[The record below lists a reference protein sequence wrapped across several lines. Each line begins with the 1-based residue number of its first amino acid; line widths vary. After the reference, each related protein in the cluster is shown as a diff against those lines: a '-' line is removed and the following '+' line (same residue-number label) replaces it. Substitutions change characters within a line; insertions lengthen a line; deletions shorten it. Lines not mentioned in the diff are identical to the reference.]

1 MVERGT
7 REEGKRTK
15 GERART
21 AESGGS
27 ASGER
32 SAAGGGRCATSAPR
46 WPSVRSPLRRSRA
59 RSPFVA
65 SPPPSAESIVY
76 RVTLAHDGNGLVE

>member
-21 AESGGS
+21 AVSGGS
-27 ASGER
+27 ARGQR
-32 SAAGGGRCATSAPR
+32 SAARGRRCSTSAPR

-59 RSPFVA
+59 RSPCVA
-65 SPPPSAESIVY
+65 SPLPSAESIVC
-76 RVTLAHDGNGLVE
+76 RVTLAHGGNDLAE